1 MRNQRAN
8 RRRWRAPAVAGLAL
22 IAGLGVAA
30 CSSQGGSGGG
40 SGSGKITLTEEDYYT
55 SGSANAFW
63 NSAFAEYHKL
73 HPNVTIKR
81 SSVPENNY
89 VPHLL
94 NQAGGSSLPNIV
106 MIDNP
111 YVAQFAAAGALLP
124 LQSIGQFDTS
134 GITPTLLHDGMYKG
148 KLYAVPPYVNT
159 IALSYN
165 KKMFAAAHL
174 SPPQT
179 WAQFISDAKK
189 LTTSKVYGF
198 VTTMPATHGQAFWDF
213 APFLWTNAGADAIEH
228 IDSPQAAAA
237 LNVFVQLA
245 KDGSMP
251 KDVVS
256 WQGSQDTEYF
266 EAGKAAMLLNGAWNI
281 PTFNAVKGLSYGTVE
296 LPTRTAGQKLLV
308 PTGGETFAISD
319 SGTTA
324 QQQAALAFMRWLM
337 TPQEDSKAAIQIGDL
352 PTVKSAVA
360 TALPK
365 EDPVQMKPFATELNN
380 GGTERTEYAGTA
392 FNSVSVTI
400 GNAIDAAVLG
410 QQTPQQA
417 LRSIASAVSSS
428 LHSGSGS

>member
-30 CSSQGGSGGG
+30 CSSQGGSGG
-40 SGSGKITLTEEDYYT
+40 SSSGKITLTEEDYYT
-55 SGSANAFW
+55 SGSANTFW
-63 NSAFAEYHKL
+63 NATFAEYHKL

-81 SSVPENNY
+81 SSVPENGY

-94 NQAGGSSLPNIV
+94 NQAGGGSLPNIV

-111 YVAQFAAAGALLP
+111 YVAQFAAAGVLMP
-124 LQSIGQFDTS
+124 IKSVGQFDTS
-134 GITPTLLHDGMYKG
+134 DITPALLHNGMYKG

-159 IALSYN
+159 IALAYN

-174 SPPQT
+174 SPPKT
-179 WAQFISDAKK
+179 WSQLISDAKK

-198 VTTMPATHGQAFWDF
+198 VTLLPPTHGQAFWEF
-213 APFLWTNAGADAIEH
+213 APFLWSNAGADAIEH
-228 IDSPQAAAA
+228 VSSPQSVAA
-237 LNVFVQLA
+237 LNVFVQMA

-266 EAGKAAMLLNGAWNI
+266 EAGKAAMLLNGSWMI
-281 PTFNAVKGLSYGTVE
+281 PTFDAKKGLSYGTVE
-296 LPTRTAGQKLLV
+296 IPTRVAGQKLLV
-308 PTGGETFAISD
+308 PTGGETFGISQ

-324 QQQAALAFMRWLM
+324 QQKASLAFLRWLM
-337 TPQEDSKAAIQIGDL
+337 TPQEDAKAAVQVGGLI
-352 PTVKSAVA
+352 PTVKSAVPL
-360 TALPK
+360 ALAK
-365 EDPVQMKPFATELNN
+365 EDKTQMQAYAAELQK
-380 GGTERTEYAGTA
+380 GGTERTQYAGTA
-392 FNSVSVTI
+392 YNNLSTTV

-410 QQTPQQA
+410 QKAPAQA
-417 LRSIASAVSSS
+417 FQSIASTVSAGLHGSS
-428 LHSGSGS
+428 